1 MERKRRCQRGPLLH
15 CPVMWRTQHAAVHG
29 SATPQTP
36 HPAPI
41 IRRQRPRTYVTPT
54 QLRLPAP
61 TGYAGTP
68 ATPAGRVSARTTRCR
83 PVQPSA
89 SQRHR
94 RWRRHGTEGRS
105 RERHAHTH
113 THTLATQYR
122 CNTPV
127 STARQTA
134 VQQAETDRSGRRR
147 PASMCSV
154 RAILRWPDGAI
165 RQCTRSL
172 PVVRARI
179 HPGLHSLI
187 AIDLPHSNRGVWYDA
202 YPKVSRV
209 GRLDAV
215 HVAPT

>member
-113 THTLATQYR
+113 THSPHNIAATHQYQRLAKQP
-122 CNTPV
+122 CNRP
-127 STARQTA
+127 RQIA
-134 VQQAETDRSGRRR
+134 VVGVDPLPCALSGRYSVGPMVQFGSAHVLYLLCV
-147 PASMCSV
+147 PASIQDC
-154 RAILRWPDGAI
+154 
-165 RQCTRSL
+165 
-172 PVVRARI
+172 I
-179 HPGLHSLI
+179 H
-187 AIDLPHSNRGVWYDA
+187 
-202 YPKVSRV
+202 
-209 GRLDAV
+209 
-215 HVAPT
+215 